1 MNQRTLFLRHLA
13 QTSPEPLL
21 LEIERA
27 EGVYLYGSKGE
38 RWLDLISGIAVSSVG
53 HRHPAVLKRIHE
65 QTERYFHTM
74 VYGELVLSPQ
84 VELASRLVQHLPAS
98 LDAVYLCNSGTEA
111 TEGAMKLAKRITGR
125 PNFIAFENAYHG
137 SSQGALSLM
146 GSDYFKSGYGPLLPG
161 IRTLRY
167 NHTLDLQ
174 HINHQTAAVF
184 VEPVQ
189 SEAGYRP
196 PCHVWMQALAARCKE
211 VGALLVMDEVQTG
224 FGRTGRWFGFEHYGI
239 IPDILTLAKGMGG
252 GLPIGAFV
260 SSRDNMMHFTHNPVL
275 GHITTFGG
283 NPLSAAAA
291 CGVLDV
297 LETMNLDHLETLAA
311 PFYQAQHPLLR
322 SISGKGMMI
331 AWTFDSFDIVKQ
343 IIQHC
348 LTHGLL
354 TDWFLFNANSLRICP
369 PLTITPA
376 EIQEALTLLTQAMD
390 AVIQFNV

>member
-84 VELASRLVQHLPAS
+84 VELASRLVRHLPPS

-146 GSDYFKSGYGPLLPG
+146 GSDYFKSGYSPLLPG

-196 PCHVWMQALAARCKE
+196 PCHAWMQALAARCKE
-211 VGALLVMDEVQTG
+211 VGALLVVDEVQTG

-297 LETMNLDHLETLAA
+297 LETLNLDHLETLAS
-311 PFYQAQHPLLR
+311 PFYHIQHPLLR
-322 SISGKGMMI
+322 GISGKGMMI

-390 AVIQFNV
+390 AVIQVNG